1 MTDFTYY
8 SPMDIGSAFRS
19 KVDVGELVEFI
30 IKQVNKLYLE
40 NDGVKDFIPPVVY
53 SRQGRV
59 FNVDYNFLVI
69 CLSKWLDDPVIR
81 DDFFMAEN
89 TSADSMKNGF
99 FLVVGILEN
108 YYDVVRVRQKKID
121 VSKFKTNKPFEVKDK
136 FYNLVVIRN
145 KENVKRF
152 SAIPF
157 SASVLKGMLHENDYA
172 LLVEMCDKEEFK
184 QVAFGLPQYGEYV
197 RSSGGEVEHVTSNA
211 FI

>member
-8 SPMDIGSAFRS
+8 VPMDIGSAFRS
-19 KVDVGELVEFI
+19 KVDVGEFAEFI
-30 IKQVNKLYLE
+30 IKQVNELYLD
-40 NDGVKDFIPPVVY
+40 NKGVKDFIPPVIY
-53 SRQGRV
+53 SRQGKV

-69 CLSKWLDDPVIR
+69 CLSKWLDDSVIL
-81 DDFFMAEN
+81 DDFFMAKN
-89 TSADSMKNGF
+89 TSLESMKNGF

-136 FYNLVVIRN
+136 FYNLVVIQN

-152 SAIPF
+152 SAVPF
-157 SASVLKGMLHENDYA
+157 SGSVLKGMLHEHDYA
-172 LLVEMCDKEEFK
+172 LLVLMCDQDKFE
-184 QVAFGLPQYGEYV
+184 QAAFGLAQYGEYV
-197 RSSGGEVEHVTSNA
+197 RSNGVEVEYVTSNS

>member
-8 SPMDIGSAFRS
+8 VPMDIGSAFRS
-19 KVDVGELVEFI
+19 KVDVGEFAEFI
-30 IKQVNKLYLE
+30 IKQVNKLYLDNE
-40 NDGVKDFIPPVVY
+40 GGKDFIPPVIY
-53 SRQGRV
+53 SRQGKV

-69 CLSKWLDDPVIR
+69 CLSKWLDDSVIR
-81 DDFFMAEN
+81 DDFFMDEK
-89 TSADSMKNGF
+89 TSLDSMKNGF

-136 FYNLVVIRN
+136 FYNLVVIQN

-152 SAIPF
+152 SAVPF
-157 SASVLKGMLHENDYA
+157 SGSVLKGMLHENDYA
-172 LLVEMCDKEEFK
+172 LLVEMCDKDEFE

-197 RSSGGEVEHVTSNA
+197 RIMGAEVEYVTSNS

>member
-1 MTDFTYY
+1 MTEFSYY
-8 SPMDIGSAFRS
+8 TPMDIGSAFRS
-19 KVDVGELVEFI
+19 KVDVGEFVEFI

-59 FNVDYNFLVI
+59 FNVDYNFLVN

-89 TSADSMKNGF
+89 TSIDSMKNGF

-108 YYDVVRVRQKKID
+108 YYDVVRVQQKKVD
-121 VSKFKTNKPFEVKDK
+121 CAKYKFNKPYEIKNK
-136 FYNLVVIRN
+136 FYNLFVIRN

-152 SAIPF
+152 SAVPF
-157 SASVLKGMLHENDYA
+157 SGSVLKGMLDEINYA
-172 LLVEMCDKEEFK
+172 LLVEMCDRNEFE
-184 QVAFGLPQYGEYV
+184 QVVFGLPQYGEYM
-197 RSSGGEVEHVTSNA
+197 RSNGGEVEYVTSNS

>member
-1 MTDFTYY
+1 MTDFNYFT
-8 SPMDIGSAFRS
+8 SMDIGSAFRS
-19 KVDVGELVEFI
+19 KVDVGEFVEFV

-69 CLSKWLDDPVIR
+69 CLSKWLDDPVIK

-108 YYDVVRVRQKKID
+108 YYDVVRVRQKKVD
-121 VSKFKTNKPFEVKDK
+121 CSKFKTNKPFEIKDK
-136 FYNLVVIRN
+136 FYNLIVIQN
-145 KENVKRF
+145 QESVKRF
-152 SAIPF
+152 SAVPF
-157 SASVLKGMLHENDYA
+157 SASELKSLLHENDYA
-172 LLVEMCDKEEFK
+172 LFVSMCDRDEFE

-197 RSSGGEVEHVTSNA
+197 RTSGGEVEHITSNS